1 MFLPTTMAELHSL
14 GWSGLD
20 IILIT
25 GDTYLDSPF
34 IGTSLI
40 GKVLLAAGF
49 KVGIIAQPAID
60 SADDITRLGE
70 PGLFWGVSGGSF
82 DSMVA
87 NYTAGGK
94 RRRQDDLTPGGR
106 NNRRPDRA
114 VIVYTNLIRHY
125 FKQTRPIVLG
135 GIEAS
140 LRRIAHYDFWSD
152 SIRRSVLFDAKGD
165 YLLYGMGENSMVELA
180 GRLQEQQPVEDIRG
194 LCYRGKTPPPDYL
207 ELPAYDEVRN
217 ERQKFSEMFHRFYR
231 NQDPLSAHGLYQR
244 HGDRYLIHNPP
255 AFHLTQPE
263 LDRVYALDFERRV
276 HPYYQAAGK
285 VRALDTIQFSLASHR
300 GCYGACNFCAIAVHQ
315 GQTVRWRSENSIISE
330 ARQLSRHPDFKGI
343 ISDVGGP
350 TADMYGFECHKKT
363 TRGVCADKRCLY
375 PTVCN
380 HLPVQHQSQVHLLK
394 KLRQLPGIKKVFVAS
409 GIRYDLVL
417 ADQKYGDRYLKELVA
432 HHVSGQL
439 KVAPEHSEPEV
450 LEKMGKPPIDL
461 LLAFKE
467 NFYRFTRQAG
477 KKQFLTYYL
486 IAAHPGCTMDH
497 MLKLKHFTSRQLK
510 VRPEQVQIFTP
521 TPSTYSSL
529 MYWTGTDPFTGEK
542 LFVERDPR
550 KKEKQKMVL
559 LPKTKKKPQ
568 QKTH

>member
-1 MFLPTTMAELHSL
+1 MFLPTTTAELHAL
-14 GWSGLD
+14 DWSGLD

-25 GDTYLDSPF
+25 GDTYIDSPF
-34 IGTSLI
+34 IGTALI

-49 KVGIIAQPAID
+49 RVGIIAQPAID
-60 SADDITRLGE
+60 SDADINRLGE
-70 PGLFWGVSGGSF
+70 PELFWGVSGGSI

-94 RRRQDDLTPGGR
+94 HRHQDDLTPGGR

-114 VIVYTNLIRHY
+114 VIVYTNLIRRY

-140 LRRIAHYDFWSD
+140 LRRIAHYDFWSH

-165 YLLYGMGENSMVELA
+165 FLMYGMGENSMVELA
-180 GRLQEQQPVEDIRG
+180 SCLQAQKPVEDIRG
-194 LCYRGKTPPPDYL
+194 LCYRGKTPPAEYL
-207 ELPAYDEVRN
+207 ELPDYHEVKEN
-217 ERQKFSEMFHRFYR
+217 RQKFSEMFQLFYR
-231 NQDPLSAHGLYQR
+231 NQDPLSARGFYQR

-255 AFHLTQPE
+255 AFYLTQAE

-276 HPYYQAAGK
+276 HPYYQTQGK
-285 VRALDTIQFSLASHR
+285 VKAMDTIQFSLASHR

-315 GQTVRWRSENSIISE
+315 GQTVRWRSEDSIIAE

-350 TADMYGFECHKKT
+350 TADMYGFECHKKMT
-363 TRGVCADKRCLY
+363 KGICSDKRCLF
-375 PTVCN
+375 PKVCD
-380 HLPVQHQSQVHLLK
+380 HLPVQHQSQVRLLK

-409 GIRYDLVL
+409 GIRCDLVL
-417 ADQKYGDRYLKELVA
+417 ADRKYGDRYLKELVR

-450 LEKMGKPPIDL
+450 LEKMGKPEIDL
-461 LLAFKE
+461 LLKFKDR
-467 NFYRFTRQAG
+467 FYRFTREAG

-497 MLKLKHFTSRQLK
+497 MLKLRQFVSRQLK

-521 TPSTYSSL
+521 TPSTYSNL
-529 MYWTGTDPFTGEK
+529 MYWTETDPFTKET
-542 LFVERDPR
+542 LFVEKNLRA
-550 KKEKQKMVL
+550 KEKQKMAL
-559 LPKTKKKPQ
+559 LPKPQKK
-568 QKTH
+568 TY

>member
-1 MFLPTTMAELHSL
+1 MFLPTTTAELHSL

-25 GDTYLDSPF
+25 GDTYIDSPF
-34 IGTSLI
+34 IGTALI
-40 GKVLLAAGF
+40 GKVLTAAGF

-60 SADDITRLGE
+60 SDIDITRLGE
-70 PGLFWGVSGGSF
+70 PELFWGVSGGSF

-87 NYTAGGK
+87 NYTASGK

-114 VIVYTNLIRHY
+114 VIAYTNLIRRH

-140 LRRIAHYDFWSD
+140 LRRIAHYDFWSN

-165 YLLYGMGENSMVELA
+165 YLMYGMGENSMVELA
-180 GRLQEQQPVEDIRG
+180 HRLREGQPVEDIRG
-194 LCYRGKTPPPDYL
+194 LCYRGKTPPADYL
-207 ELPAYDEVRN
+207 ELPDYHEVKEN
-217 ERQKFSEMFHRFYR
+217 QQKFSEMFQLFYR
-231 NQDPLSAHGLYQR
+231 NQDPLSALGFYQR

-255 AFHLTQPE
+255 AFYLTQAE

-276 HPYYQAAGK
+276 HPECQKQGR
-285 VRALDTIQFSLASHR
+285 VRAMDTIQFSLASHR

-315 GQTVRWRSENSIISE
+315 GQTVRWRSENSMVAE
-330 ARQLSRHPDFKGI
+330 ARQLSHHPDFKGI

-350 TADMYGFECHKKT
+350 TANMYGFECHKKI
-363 TRGVCADKRCLY
+363 TRGICPDKRCLF
-375 PTVCN
+375 PKVCD
-380 HLPVQHQSQVHLLK
+380 HLPVQHQSQVSLLK

-417 ADQKYGDRYLKELVA
+417 ADRKYGDRYLKELVQ

-450 LEKMGKPPIDL
+450 LEKMGKPAIDL
-461 LLAFKE
+461 LLKFKDR
-467 NFYRFTRQAG
+467 FYQFTREAG

-486 IAAHPGCTMDH
+486 IAAHPGCTIDH
-497 MLKLKHFTSRQLK
+497 MLKLRQFVSRQLK

-529 MYWTGTDPFTGEK
+529 MYWTGTDPFTNEA
-542 LFVERDPR
+542 LFVEKNPR
-550 KKEKQKMVL
+550 AKEKQKMVL
-559 LPKTKKKPQ
+559 LPKPQ
-568 QKTH
+568 KKTH

>member
-1 MFLPTTMAELHSL
+1 MFLPTTTDELHSL
-14 GWSGLD
+14 GWTTLD
-20 IILIT
+20 IILLT
-25 GDTYLDSPF
+25 GDTYIDSPF
-34 IGTSLI
+34 IGTALI
-40 GKVLLAAGF
+40 GKVLAAAGF
-49 KVGIIAQPAID
+49 RVGIIAQPAID
-60 SADDITRLGE
+60 SDADITRLGE
-70 PGLFWGVSGGSF
+70 PELFWGVSGGSF

-87 NYTAGGK
+87 NYTASGK
-94 RRRQDDLTPGGR
+94 RRHQDDLTPGGR

-114 VIVYTNLIRHY
+114 VIAYTNLIRRY

-140 LRRIAHYDFWSD
+140 LRRITHYDFWSNN
-152 SIRRSVLFDAKGD
+152 IRRSVLFDAKGD
-165 YLLYGMGENSMVELA
+165 YLMYGMGENSMVELA
-180 GRLQEQQPVEDIRG
+180 CRLQEQKPVEDIRG
-194 LCYRGKTPPPDYL
+194 LCYRGKTPPAEYL
-207 ELPAYDEVRN
+207 ELPDYHEVK
-217 ERQKFSEMFHRFYR
+217 EDRQKFSEMFQLFYR

-255 AFHLTQPE
+255 AFYLTQAE

-276 HPYYQAAGK
+276 HPYYQKQGR
-285 VRALDTIQFSLASHR
+285 VRAMDTIQFSLASHR

-315 GQTVRWRSENSIISE
+315 GQTVRWRSENSIVTE

-350 TADMYGFECHKKT
+350 TADMYGFECHKKMT
-363 TRGVCADKRCLY
+363 KGICSDKRCLF
-375 PTVCN
+375 PKVCD
-380 HLPVQHQSQVHLLK
+380 HLPVQHQSQISLLK

-409 GIRYDLVL
+409 GIRYDIVL
-417 ADQKYGDRYLKELVA
+417 ADQKYGDRYLKELVR

-450 LEKMGKPPIDL
+450 LEKMGKPAIDL
-461 LLAFKE
+461 LLTFKE
-467 NFYRFTRQAG
+467 KFYRFTREAG

-497 MLKLKHFTSRQLK
+497 MLKLRQFVSRQLK

-529 MYWTGTDPFTGEK
+529 MYWTGTDPFTNEA
-542 LFVERDPR
+542 LFVEKNPR
-550 KKEKQKMVL
+550 AKEKQKIVL
-559 LPKTKKKPQ
+559 LPAPRK
-568 QKTH
+568 KTH

>member
-1 MFLPTTMAELHSL
+1 MFLPTTTAELHSL

-25 GDTYLDSPF
+25 GDTYIDSPF
-34 IGTSLI
+34 IGTALI
-40 GKVLLAAGF
+40 GKVLLTAGF

-87 NYTAGGK
+87 NYTASGK

-114 VIVYTNLIRHY
+114 VIVYTNLIRRH

-165 YLLYGMGENSMVELA
+165 YLMYGMGENSMVELA
-180 GRLQEQQPVEDIRG
+180 SRLQEQKPVEDIRG

-207 ELPAYDEVRN
+207 ELPAYSEVK
-217 ERQKFSEMFHRFYR
+217 EDRQKFSEMFRLFYR

-244 HGDRYLIHNPP
+244 HGDRCLIHNPP
-255 AFHLTQPE
+255 AFYLTSAE

-276 HPYYQAAGK
+276 HPEYRKQGR
-285 VRALDTIQFSLASHR
+285 VRAMATIQFSLASHR

-330 ARQLSRHPDFKGI
+330 ARQLSQHPDFKGI

-350 TADMYGFECHKKT
+350 TADMYGFECHKKMT
-363 TRGVCADKRCLY
+363 KGICSDKRCLY

-380 HLPVQHQSQVHLLK
+380 HLPVQHQSQVSLLK

-417 ADQKYGDRYLKELVA
+417 ADKKYGNRYLKEVTL

-450 LEKMGKPPIDL
+450 LEKMGKPPINL
-461 LLAFKE
+461 LLTFKE
-467 NFYRFTRQAG
+467 RFYRFTREAG

-486 IAAHPGCTMDH
+486 VAAHPGCTTNH
-497 MLKLKHFTSRQLK
+497 MIELRRFLHRRLKA
-510 VRPEQVQIFTP
+510 RPEQVQIFTP

-529 MYWTGTDPFTGEK
+529 MYWTGIDPFTNEA
-542 LFVERDPR
+542 LFVERNSR
-550 KKEKQKMVL
+550 EKEKQKMVL
-559 LPKTKKKPQ
+559 LPKPQ
-568 QKTH
+568 KKTH